1 MKDVIIK
8 ISIKKGNE
16 VIEITIPQ
24 KEFDLKEIFS
34 VLRVEDYDKI
44 NSFFD
49 GENIDNKISDFLH
62 ELGIP
67 NNLKGYKYLIF
78 SIKSIINDRNK
89 EIVEIYRELAHKY
102 KTSENAVEH
111 AIKNAIRRSFR
122 MGRLS
127 LINNIFSYSIEGIP
141 TNTQFILMVADK
153 IIWQSVDFIKLNSY
167 N

>member
-1 MKDVIIK
+1 MRD
-8 ISIKKGNE
+8 
-16 VIEITIPQ
+16 
-24 KEFDLKEIFS
+24 FS
-34 VLRVEDYDKI
+34 L
-44 NSFFD
+44 
-49 GENIDNKISDFLH
+49 
-62 ELGIP
+62 
-67 NNLKGYKYLIF
+67 
-78 SIKSIINDRNK
+78 
-89 EIVEIYRELAHKY
+89 EIYRELSRKY

-153 IIWQSVDFIKLNSY
+153 IIWQSVDFVKLNSY